1 MTRWTFI
8 LAPLLIVLSLVT
20 LGLAKQPDNA
30 PVRVFVSVLPLKYLV
45 ERVGGSHVT
54 AEVMVGPGQSP
65 ATYEPAPKQMS
76 RLGQADLYFRV
87 GVPFERVWM
96 QRLTD
101 LNRHMRIVDLRDGI
115 NLRRVEEH
123 HHHDAG
129 EKPDDEHGN
138 DTLDPHVWTSPAL
151 ARIMADHIRASLT
164 DIDPAHAKA
173 YQVGFDSLATDL
185 TELDK
190 DLRKRL
196 AGVTHRKF
204 LVFHPSWGY
213 FADTYGLQ
221 QIAIEASGK
230 EPGPRTLARII
241 ALAKRENIHVIFVQ
255 QQFSRTTASTVAR
268 AIDGKV
274 VPIDPLAENYID
286 NMRKAADAFF
296 TSLEN

>member
-1 MTRWTFI
+1 MTRWTLLLI
-8 LAPLLIVLSLVT
+8 PLLT
-20 LGLAKQPDNA
+20 LLPLTASAKQPAHA
-30 PVRVFVSVLPLKYLV
+30 PIRVFVSVLPLKYLV

-123 HHHDAG
+123 HHDDAG
-129 EKPDDEHGN
+129 EKSDDEHGD
-138 DTLDPHVWTSPAL
+138 DTLDPHVWTSPVL
-151 ARIMADHIRASLT
+151 AGIMADHIRAALS
-164 DIDPAHAKA
+164 DIDPSHAKA
-173 YQVGFDSLATDL
+173 YQAGFDTLAKDL
-185 TELDK
+185 STLDK

-221 QIAIEASGK
+221 QIAIEAAGK

-255 QQFSRTTASTVAR
+255 KQFSRTTASTVAR

-274 VPIDPLAENYID
+274 VAIDPLAENYID